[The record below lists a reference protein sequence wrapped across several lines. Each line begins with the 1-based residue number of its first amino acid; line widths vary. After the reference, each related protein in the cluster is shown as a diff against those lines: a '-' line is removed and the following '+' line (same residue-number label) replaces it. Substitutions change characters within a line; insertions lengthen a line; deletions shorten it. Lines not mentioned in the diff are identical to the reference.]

1 MIPVVSPT
9 ALVRVFKKSSGTLLF
24 VVALSLCV
32 FAQSISSS
40 DPTRYLDDV
49 KALTTPAM
57 EGRGDGTKGLTHAR
71 DLLVKRY
78 KELGLKPAGTNGY
91 LQAFSVITGA
101 KLKSDNRLV
110 VENGSEKKELK
121 LSQDFVPFSFSSSG
135 TVSAPVVFAGYGAS
149 ADEFGYDDYSGIDVK
164 DKIVVVLRYEPS
176 SFAEKSGNTGLTA
189 RAVDHESDQRTQSRR
204 QGDRAG
210 ERKARRRRRGP
221 ADPLWQRE
229 RPGELRHRARASEE

>member
-1 MIPVVSPT
+1 MIPGAAPA
-9 ALVRVFKKSSGTLLF
+9 ALVRALKKSRVALLF
-24 VVALSLCV
+24 VVGLAAYAS
-32 FAQSISSS
+32 AQSISSS
-40 DPTRYLDDV
+40 DPTQYLDDV
-49 KALTTPAM
+49 KTLTTPAM

-101 KLKSDNRLV
+101 KLKSDNRLT

-149 ADEFGYDDYSGIDVK
+149 ADEFGYDDYSGIEVK

-176 SFAEKSGNTGLTA
+176 SFAEKSGNTGLTRHAQLITKAINARNHGA
-189 RAVDHESDQRTQSRR
+189 RAIVLVNGKL
-204 QGDRAG
+204 GDG
-210 ERKARRRRRGP
+210 EEDLLTRFGSVSGP
-221 ADPLWQRE
+221 E
-229 RPGELRHRARASEE
+229 NSGIELVQ